1 MRSVLNW
8 LKAIGKSL
16 VNVKSIAK
24 LYQQEGFGLKTMVA
38 GAASGLMFTFAAS
51 PQTVAQLFGGQ
62 WPQYV
67 PQAPFQI
74 FSGIAG
80 IGLGYET
87 FHLYRLYRQLKKFSN
102 K

>member
-1 MRSVLNW
+1 MRSVIER
-8 LKAIGKSL
+8 LKSIGRSL
-16 VNVKSIAK
+16 VNMKSVMR

-38 GAASGLMFTFAAS
+38 GAASGLMFSFAAS

-87 FHLYRLYRQLKKFSN
+87 FHLYRLYRQLRKFSN